1 MGEQMKTSLWMI
13 SISLAVLLLT
23 GCASKSERQF
33 VSGCQSTGMDRS
45 TCQCA
50 YKKLESKY
58 GEDGLKNNLYTLN
71 QSESFQYDMMQS
83 GLQCMKE

>member
-1 MGEQMKTSLWMI
+1 MKTSLWMT
-13 SISLAVLLLT
+13 SIPLAALLLT

-45 TCQCA
+45 ACQCA

-58 GEDGLKNNLYTLN
+58 GEDGLKNNLYALN
-71 QSESFQYDMMQS
+71 QSESFQYNMMQS

>member
-1 MGEQMKTSLWMI
+1 MKTSLFI
-13 SISLAVLLLT
+13 TSITFIIFLLT

-33 VSGCQSTGMDRS
+33 ISGCQTTGMEHS
-45 TCQCA
+45 ACKCI

-58 GEDGLKNNLYTLN
+58 GEDELKNNLYTIP
-71 QSESFQYDMMQS
+71 QSEYFQYDLLQN

>member
-1 MGEQMKTSLWMI
+1 MKTSLLMA
-13 SISLAVLLLT
+13 SIPLAALLLT